1 MLARLQRN
9 ERAVFGVCL
18 AFSLLLLAF
27 FVVTPHLASPLRD
40 YLIFFVLTG
49 IAFVAYQQLGVRQ
62 DRNYLRNATTFNVL
76 SILGLYAIGTYIA
89 GIFLGFSRGL
99 TPKTPAELF
108 SAFVPTLLLAVS
120 VELLRYIVSEQYLY
134 SRRSVVIFTTLT
146 ALMYILLELPYAKLG
161 EAELVFIFICATV
174 LPIIAREALCGF
186 LSYRAG
192 LRPTMIYKLAMVLY
206 PFLPIIPNLGDY
218 IHSVLGVVVP
228 FLIYIAT
235 LRSARLLGEDKKRL
249 RQMNYRMITIPI
261 LSIGAVLTALVS
273 GLTPLQLIAVG
284 SDSMRPVYAR
294 GDAVVFEK
302 VNASDIEKDDILVFR
317 KEKTII
323 THRVTAI
330 ENRNGTLYFTTRGDN
345 NEKEDGFETSSAQV
359 LGRVISVG
367 KYIGFPTVWLNEI
380 FAKG

>member
-1 MLARLQRN
+1 
-9 ERAVFGVCL
+9 
-18 AFSLLLLAF
+18 
-27 FVVTPHLASPLRD
+27 
-40 YLIFFVLTG
+40 
-49 IAFVAYQQLGVRQ
+49 
-62 DRNYLRNATTFNVL
+62 
-76 SILGLYAIGTYIA
+76 
-89 GIFLGFSRGL
+89 
-99 TPKTPAELF
+99 
-108 SAFVPTLLLAVS
+108 
-120 VELLRYIVSEQYLY
+120 
-134 SRRSVVIFTTLT
+134 
-146 ALMYILLELPYAKLG
+146 MYILLELPYAKLG

-228 FLIYIAT
+228 FLIYVAT